1 MGSLRRVTRVEVVVI
16 GAGPGGLAVAA
27 ALKAHRINAV
37 VVDRAP
43 QVGSSWRGH
52 YDRLHLHTP
61 RRWSG
66 LPGYPIP
73 RSAGRW
79 VSRDDVVGYLES
91 YAAHHRLE
99 LRLGSGVTAVER
111 VDGGTDGADARWT
124 VRLDDGSDI
133 TADHVV
139 VATGYN
145 HTPVEPDWPGLADF
159 PGEVVKARDY
169 RNGRPYAGRDV
180 LVVGTGNTGME
191 IATDL
196 AEHGATKVWLGVRT
210 PPHILPRSRMGWPA
224 QATGILVRRLPPSL
238 VDRVAE
244 VLAVVQEPDLSAYGM
259 PRAGQRPL
267 LARARGPH
275 PGAGRRHR
283 RRHPHP
289 AGRAGRGRGGRRRA
303 VTSCSPTAP
312 PAALGRR
319 RRRPATAPVSSR
331 SSGTSACSTA
341 AACPSCTGPRARRGA
356 GPVVHRLH
364 EPDLGD
370 AARAA
375 HRRREDRRGGQP
387 GRRSVSSVN
396 RCARS
401 RSTSGAPRAVAGVS
415 TPAASGSRRR
425 PRRGRA
431 RPARASRRC
440 RCSPGRTARRP
451 WCGSA
456 HRWSPRP

>member
-43 QVGSSWRGH
+43 QVASSWRGH

-133 TADHVV
+133 AADHVV

-159 PGEVVKARDY
+159 SGEVVKARDY

-196 AEHGATKVWLGVRT
+196 AEHGATKVWLSVRT

-224 QATGILVRRLPPSL
+224 QATGILVRRLPPRL
-238 VDRVAE
+238 VDRVAK

-259 PRAGQRPL
+259 PRAGTDLYSRVLVGRIPVQDVGIVQAIRTRQVEPVAAMEAVDRGEVVLADGTRLKPSVVVVATGYVAGLEPL
-267 LARARGPH
+267 VGHLGVLD
-275 PGAGRRHR
+275 
-283 RRHPHP
+283 
-289 AGRAGRGRGGRRRA
+289 GRG
-303 VTSCSPTAP
+303 
-312 PAALGRR
+312 L
-319 RRRPATAPVSSR
+319 
-331 SSGTSACSTA
+331 
-341 AACPSCTGPRARRGA
+341 
-356 GPVVHRLH
+356 PVVHGAH
-364 EPDLGD
+364 EP
-370 AARAA
+370 A
-375 HRRREDRRGGQP
+375 
-387 GRRSVSSVN
+387 
-396 RCARS
+396 
-401 RSTSGAPRAVAGVS
+401 GAPGLWFTGYTNPISGMLRELRIDAEKIAAAVSREAVPS
-415 TPAASGSRRR
+415 PA
-425 PRRGRA
+425 
-431 RPARASRRC
+431 
-440 RCSPGRTARRP
+440 
-451 WCGSA
+451 
-456 HRWSPRP
+456 